1 MYSINSIYR
10 ITLILSVYRNW
21 YLYGTINKLFM
32 FVYTWNQ
39 TKYLIVYNLQI
50 CNLFVYTNA
59 TAVVFVFIS

>member
-59 TAVVFVFIS
+59 TVVVFVFIS